1 MEMTKLYAMNIRCLE
16 NEDAAA
22 LSPLRREKAG
32 GYLKEKDRLLS
43 LAAGV
48 LVDRALQERG
58 LRERDVTFSYGPFG
72 KPFLAG
78 YPDIHFSISHG
89 GSMAAVVFSDSEV
102 GCDIEAVI
110 PYDRDVAVLSFT
122 SGEIDEIER
131 SGDRDTS
138 FTTLWTEKESFLKAL
153 GVGLGRSM
161 RSFEIRRGE
170 QGPVLIQN
178 IDSGE
183 WKISTVAVDNH
194 IISICAEA

>member
-1 MEMTKLYAMNIRCLE
+1 MRMTNLYAMNINSLR
-16 NEDAAA
+16 NEDIAG
-22 LSPLRREKAG
+22 LSSLRREKAG
-32 GYLKEKDRLLS
+32 RYLKEKDRMLS

-58 LRERDVTFSYGPFG
+58 LRERDVTFSYGPWG
-72 KPFLAG
+72 KPFLLG

-89 GSMAAVVFSDSEV
+89 GSMAVAVFSDSEV

-110 PYDRDVAVLSFT
+110 PYERDVALLSFT
-122 SGEIDEIER
+122 SDEVGGIEK
-131 SGDRDTS
+131 SYDRDTA

-161 RSFEIRRGE
+161 RSFEVRMEE

-178 IDSGE
+178 IDSRE
-183 WKISTVAVDNH
+183 WKISTITVDNH
-194 IISICAEA
+194 IISICGEA